1 MKIAMAGMA
10 LRELIVTL
18 LKFVN
23 TAISAKMLLIAFA
36 SLLVN
41 KGKLLVELKK
51 LKQQEEPKVVHYNT
65 HHDHHQDLWNGDHDQ
80 PSSHSW

>member
-1 MKIAMAGMA
+1 MKVALAGMA
-10 LRELIVTL
+10 FRELILTL

-36 SLLVN
+36 TLLVN

-51 LKQQEEPKVVHYNT
+51 LKQQEEPKVVYYNT
-65 HHDHHQDLWNGDHDQ
+65 HHDHHQDLWNGDQ
-80 PSSHSW
+80 PSSKTWW